1 MQYRIR
7 RDAKS
12 ASRGL
17 LRSKQSIALMAAL
30 LVAAAVASVGLAD
43 IWTQTVQNDS
53 NAHLR
58 IVYTYASNFDS
69 GWHYHPGVAIV
80 QVRKGTLTITNS
92 IDCKPKTVS
101 AGDTSIEVPYT
112 AVRATSVGEA
122 AWTTTFVLA
131 NGEPPTTTVSTNPC
145 P

>member
-1 MQYRIR
+1 MHSGSKRNANFAPR
-7 RDAKS
+7 R
-12 ASRGL
+12 L
-17 LRSKQSIALMAAL
+17 LRLKKSIALIATV
-30 LVAAAVASVGLAD
+30 LVAATVGSIGLAD
-43 IWTQTVQNDS
+43 VWTQTVQNDS

-80 QVRKGTLTITNS
+80 QVKKGTLTITNAV
-92 IDCKPKTVS
+92 DCKPKTVS
-101 AGDTSIEVPYT
+101 VGDTSIEVPYT
-112 AVRATSVGEA
+112 PVRATSVGEA

-131 NGEPPTTTVSTNPC
+131 NNESPTTAVSTSPC